1 MAELRVFLIED
12 NQADIVLMHEALA
25 NGGVVCEMLVA
36 EDGHK
41 ALSILERLGR
51 ELPCPDIAIIDLNV
65 PKVGGVELLRELRL
79 HSACADIPVLV
90 TTSSQSPRDLEIIEK
105 LGAAYFHKPID
116 LNEYFKIAEAVMNL
130 VRAGQPDEAAAR
142 SAVTS

>member
-1 MAELRVFLIED
+1 MAGLRVFLIED
-12 NQADIVLMHEALA
+12 NQADIVLVQEAFA
-25 NGGVVCEMLVA
+25 SGGVVCEMLVA
-36 EDGHK
+36 EDGHI

-51 ELPCPDIAIIDLNV
+51 ELPRPDIAIIDLNV

-116 LNEYFKIAEAVMNL
+116 LNEYFKIAGVVINL
-130 VRAGQPDEAAAR
+130 VRGRQLDELASR